1 MFSVASAGSS
11 QHSPAFL
18 MCAPQFFDVQYV
30 INPWMEGNLHSAS
43 MALAQEQWQRLH
55 EAVSAH
61 AEVHLVD
68 PQPGLPDMVFTANA
82 GLIYEGIAALSRFR
96 CAERSGEEEPFRRW
110 FSEAGFTV
118 REVPTDTPFEG
129 EGDALFTPE
138 GSRLWA
144 GHGWRTAEA
153 SRRCLQELWPECEV
167 VPLRLIDSRFYH
179 LDTCFAPLAND
190 DLLYYPPAF
199 DEESLAR
206 IEAYY
211 KPEQRIAV
219 GEEDALRFACNAVNI
234 GKQIVLNQI
243 GGSLQRELELR
254 GFAVTQVQM
263 SEFLKAGGAA
273 KCLCLKLA

>member
-1 MFSVASAGSS
+1 
-11 QHSPAFL
+11 

-43 MALAQEQWQRLH
+43 IALAREQWQRLH

-61 AEVHLVD
+61 AEVRLVD

-82 GLIYEGIAALSRFR
+82 GLVHKGIAALSRFR
-96 CAERSGEEEPFRRW
+96 CAERSGEQEHFRRW
-110 FSEAGFTV
+110 FDEAGFTV
-118 REVPTDTPFEG
+118 REVPTDAPFEG
-129 EGDALFTPE
+129 EGDALFTPG

-144 GHGWRTAEA
+144 GHGWRTAE
-153 SRRCLQELWPECEV
+153 SSHRCLQQLWPECEV
-167 VPLRLIDSRFYH
+167 VTLRLIDPRFYH

-199 DEESLAR
+199 DSDSLAR

-219 GEEDALRFACNAVNI
+219 GEEDALHFACNAVNI

-243 GGSLQRELELR
+243 GDSLQRELELR

-273 KCLCLKLA
+273 KCLCLRLQ